1 MKNKKCFLFA
11 LVLAA
16 MALTA
21 FTLFDQ
27 PDKPSLFL
35 VGDSTVKNGSGEG
48 LDNLWGWGNFVAD
61 FMDTSRIA
69 VYNCALGGTSSRTFI
84 TRGLWEERVLNKLKP
99 GDFVIV
105 QFGHNDGGPLDD
117 TARARG
123 TIRGIG
129 NDYREIYNP
138 ILKKQETVYTYG
150 HYLRRYIQDVTGKG
164 AVCILCSPVPRCRFA
179 NAQTERADADYGLWV
194 AQVARETN
202 TAFIPLNQLI
212 ADKYDAL
219 GPDITRLFFPKDHTH
234 TNDIGARINALCV
247 KQGIMSLEECGLKEY
262 MKQ

>member
-150 HYLRRYIQDVTGKG
+150 HYLRRYIKDVIVKG
-164 AVCILCSPVPRCRFA
+164 AVCILCSPVPRCRFKDGK
-179 NAQTERADADYGLWV
+179 TERADADYGLWV

-212 ADKYDAL
+212 ADKYDVL